1 MRCAYQ
7 AYDLHA
13 AVGRIK
19 HQRANLSA
27 KRFYTITAITMP
39 DALRLSGLRFT
50 RCRRPDKAPAR
61 RFVCRTVLHNNR
73 NPLCLMRCAYQAYD
87 LHATVG
93 RIRRQ
98 RADLY
103 AKRFYTITAIT
114 MPDALR
120 LSGLRFARC
129 RRPDKAPV
137 HRFVCRTVLQNN
149 RNPLCLMRCAY
160 QAYDLHATVG
170 RIRRQRRIRLKH
182 QNFQDTLPTMLRSA
196 PK

>member
-13 AVGRIK
+13 AVGRIRR
-19 HQRANLSA
+19 QRAGLSA
-27 KRFYTITAITMP
+27 KRFYTIAAITKP
-39 DALRLSGLRFT
+39 DALRLSGLRFA

-73 NPLCLMRCAYQAYD
+73 NLLCLMRCAYQVYD
-87 LHATVG
+87 LHAAVG

-98 RADLY
+98 RADLS
-103 AKRFYTITAIT
+103 AERFYKIAAIT
-114 MPDALR
+114 KPDALR
-120 LSGLRFARC
+120 LS
-129 RRPDKAPV
+129 
-137 HRFVCRTVLQNN
+137 
-149 RNPLCLMRCAY
+149 
-160 QAYDLHATVG
+160 AYDLHAAVG

>member
-1 MRCAYQ
+1 
-7 AYDLHA
+7 
-13 AVGRIK
+13 
-19 HQRANLSA
+19 
-27 KRFYTITAITMP
+27 MP
-39 DALRLSGLRFT
+39 VALRLSGLRFT
-50 RCRRPDKAPAR
+50 CCRRPDKAPAR

-73 NPLCLMRCAYQAYD
+73 NPLCLMRCAALRLSGLRFARYRRPDKAPARRFVCRTVLHNNRNPLCLLRCAYQAYD

-129 RRPDKAPV
+129 RRPDKAPAP
-137 HRFVCRTVLQNN
+137 HPAKTSEFP
-149 RNPLCLMRCAY
+149 RNAADNTALGAEV
-160 QAYDLHATVG
+160 AV
-170 RIRRQRRIRLKH
+170 
-182 QNFQDTLPTMLRSA
+182 
-196 PK
+196 